1 MGRVAQYHQCGEW
14 YMRHLANVLSNVM
27 SLLVVVAM
35 CAIIATIRRNK

>member
-1 MGRVAQYHQCGEW
+1 
-14 YMRHLANVLSNVM
+14 MRHLANVLSNVM